1 MLESWSIL
9 YDSGHISA
17 DKNRSDLVRIM
28 QMRQQINS
36 SFTVRKK
43 MKEFLHLFLN
53 SAVSDQNEFVYFSRE
68 LLVCMEKILFST
80 VGEAQMMIISVVA
93 ASSQFISS

>member
-28 QMRQQINS
+28 QMRQQTNS
-36 SFTVRKK
+36 SFNVRKK

-53 SAVSDQNEFVYFSRE
+53 SVVSDQNEFVYFSRK
-68 LLVCMEKILFST
+68 LLVCMKRNLFSM